1 MKLAVSFGDTATNDT
16 MSAYMSLLPRAGL
29 GRRLYTKTSATA
41 PIVVKVVDLTPY
53 LDTLYSRIAE
63 EPSLTGPKLSA
74 YFVADHCKFFDP
86 IALKEAIVRLKRRH
100 AIFETWRKELDKDFG
115 LGRKGGLPSLKLPNN
130 LGSMN
135 AYEF

>member
-1 MKLAVSFGDTATNDT
+1 MELAVSFSEHATNDT

-53 LDTLYSRIAE
+53 LDTLYSQIAE
-63 EPSLTGPKLSA
+63 EPTITVETLAA

-86 IALKEAIVRLKRRH
+86 ISLKEAIVRCKRRH
-100 AIFETWRKELDKDFG
+100 AI
-115 LGRKGGLPSLKLPNN
+115 
-130 LGSMN
+130 
-135 AYEF
+135 